1 MLVYVHRHMHPSTLS
16 ARPVLDAVV
25 GTASQRTLFE
35 YVHDDALLSLSFVL
49 NIALAGL
56 TILAI
61 VVLARGLTDPRA
73 RLITVS
79 VLLISVVSISSYTG
93 LTSGLTLSI
102 VEMPPGH
109 PAAGRTTAGE
119 AGVLIM
125 WGRYLT
131 WTFSTPFILIAL
143 GLIAGSDWT
152 KILTSVA
159 LTIAMCLTGLAAALT
174 TSALFL
180 RWWWYALSS
189 TFFLVIVYILLVEWS
204 AEADLTGTAD
214 IFDTLKL
221 LTVVGWFGYPVL
233 WALGVEGFVVLDV
246 VVTSWG
252 YSALDVITKYVVTML
267 IMLYLA
273 DEPSEI
279 AGGPEWGRSTRA
291 IVATDD

>member
-1 MLVYVHRHMHPSTLS
+1 MTLYLYRPMLESTVSPLS
-16 ARPVLDAVV
+16 GPHTVV
-25 GTASQRTLFE
+25 GAATQRELFQ
-35 YVHDDALLSLSFVL
+35 YIHDDALLSLSFVL

-61 VVLARGLTDPRA
+61 VYLGRTLTDPRA
-73 RLITVS
+73 KLITVS

-109 PAAGRTTAGE
+109 SAAGRTTAGE

-159 LTIAMCLTGLAAALT
+159 LTIAMCITGLAAALT

-189 TFFLVIVYILLVEWS
+189 TFFLVIVYIILVEWS

-221 LTVVGWFGYPVL
+221 LTVVGWFGYPIL
-233 WALGVEGFVVLDV
+233 WALGVEGFAVVDV

-252 YSALDVITKYVVTML
+252 YSVLDVITKYVVTML
-267 IMLYLA
+267 IMLYLRN
-273 DEPSEI
+273 EPSAI
-279 AGGPEWGRSTRA
+279 VGGPEWGRSTR
-291 IVATDD
+291 